1 MTIMIKISLLALF
14 VLAFAT
20 PHSQLLANA
29 DAGLDEAIVR
39 SILGDM
45 EDEVKKFRDEIERA
59 FMLRCDSDTLSDC
72 GSNNYNDCSSAFPNP
87 TCSKISTS
95 DCGCG
100 CELSGS
106 TLYLVFLYAGLLSLL
121 IVVTPSLNEYYYRSV
136 NIDTTISKVT
146 VPRAL
151 LPSDLDPDQLQT
163 ASPVDHEV
171 IQTACYTRLVE
182 PYMVDSYRRSEEYW
196 KEYGGKPGSIYFGA
210 HNGLFR
216 MVPAK
221 HQPTCWDFDH
231 RFRPWCV
238 AASSGP
244 KDVVLVLDISAS
256 MAPSA
261 EQSLRLKKA
270 KEAATTVIDTL
281 TVSDKVAIVVFN
293 GNASVLTLASND
305 NKEQLIVASNE
316 NKEQLKEKINLL
328 EADGATNF
336 YDAFDVTFRVL
347 SDSFRDEAYAA
358 KGSGCNVAV
367 IFLTDGAI
375 AEYKQGEE
383 LEAETER
390 VITLV
395 KNRTAEIETDYSRK
409 TTVFGYSLGDE
420 SDTDV
425 MKQIACQ
432 TNGIWTHITDDEADN
447 LISEMGAY
455 YQLFAA
461 GLGASENNKDFVA
474 WVEPYTFKSDGK
486 LGTTVSVPVFD
497 RSVTP
502 YVRVGV
508 AGIDV
513 YMEPL
518 QAIMKDRNVTEWM
531 KNDFIVKPAE
541 ECPTIEPTQCQLDAL
556 SSSRGGINATC
567 GFCSNYEGLSHTPC
581 STQTES
587 VYSNGLW
594 KYDDCKCCMFCHF

>member
-1 MTIMIKISLLALF
+1 MTMIKKNSLLNLF
-14 VLAFAT
+14 VLSFAT
-20 PHSQLLANA
+20 LHSHLLVNA

-39 SILGDM
+39 SILGHF
-45 EDEVKKFRDEIERA
+45 EDEAKMVRDEIERA
-59 FMLRCDSDTLSDC
+59 YMLRCDSDTLSDC

-100 CELSGS
+100 L
-106 TLYLVFLYAGLLSLL
+106 
-121 IVVTPSLNEYYYRSV
+121 

-151 LPSDLDPDQLQT
+151 LPSDQDPDQLQT

-171 IQTACYTRLVE
+171 IQTACYTRLAE

-216 MVPAK
+216 MTPAK

-244 KDVVLVLDISAS
+244 KDVVLVLDVSAS

-293 GNASVLTLASND
+293 GNAFVLTLASND

-347 SDSFRDEAYAA
+347 SDSFKDEAYAA

-395 KNRTAEIETDYSRK
+395 KNRT
-409 TTVFGYSLGDE
+409 
-420 SDTDV
+420 
-425 MKQIACQ
+425 
-432 TNGIWTHITDDEADN
+432 
-447 LISEMGAY
+447 
-455 YQLFAA
+455 
-461 GLGASENNKDFVA
+461 
-474 WVEPYTFKSDGK
+474 
-486 LGTTVSVPVFD
+486 
-497 RSVTP
+497 
-502 YVRVGV
+502 
-508 AGIDV
+508 
-513 YMEPL
+513 
-518 QAIMKDRNVTEWM
+518 
-531 KNDFIVKPAE
+531 E
-541 ECPTIEPTQCQLDAL
+541 ELD
-556 SSSRGGINATC
+556 
-567 GFCSNYEGLSHTPC
+567 
-581 STQTES
+581 
-587 VYSNGLW
+587 
-594 KYDDCKCCMFCHF
+594 